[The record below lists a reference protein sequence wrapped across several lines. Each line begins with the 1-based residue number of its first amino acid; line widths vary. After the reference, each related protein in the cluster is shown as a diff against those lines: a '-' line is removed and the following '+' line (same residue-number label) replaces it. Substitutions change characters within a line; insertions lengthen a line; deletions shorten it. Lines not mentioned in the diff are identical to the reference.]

1 MTDCHRHLPLI
12 TVSELK
18 SFRACKRQH
27 HYSYRLGY
35 RSIDKA
41 GPLRFGSAVH
51 KALEVWWSAETL
63 CDLVAA
69 IEAIDS
75 NGEIDPFERAKA
87 RAMMMNYHARW
98 ANEDYEV
105 LAVEK
110 QFEAPLINPSTGK
123 ASTTFRIGGQI
134 DGIVRKCNGDVFL
147 MERKTAG
154 VEVGFDTPYWKRLI
168 LDTQIS
174 TYYVGGRA
182 LGYDIKGCIYDVLR
196 KPAIRQKEVPILDA
210 DGMKMVVDSQG
221 NRVKTKD
228 GKKWR
233 ETAST
238 ADGYVLTTRPETPDE
253 FEKRC
258 IEVIMDE
265 PDRYLVRGEVFRLES
280 DELDAAQD
288 MWDTARELR
297 ESELATRWPRNPDA
311 CDKWGRF
318 CSYWE
323 VCTGAA
329 TIEDETLYRR
339 TKSKHEELSK

>member
-1 MTDCHRHLPLI
+1 MTEHRHLPLI
-12 TVSELK
+12 TTSELK
-18 SFRACKRQH
+18 SFRSCKRQH

-35 RSIDKA
+35 RPIDKA
-41 GPLRFGSAVH
+41 GPLRFGTAMH
-51 KALEVWWSAETL
+51 NALEVWWSPGTL
-63 CDLVAA
+63 CDLGAA
-69 IEAIDS
+69 INAIDS
-75 NGEIDPFERAKA
+75 EGEIDEFERAKA

-98 ANEDYEV
+98 CQEDYEI

-110 QFEAPLINPSTGK
+110 EFEAPLVNPSTGK
-123 ASTTFRIGGQI
+123 TSTTFQIGGKI
-134 DGIVRKCNGDVFL
+134 DAIVRKSNGDVFL
-147 MERKTAG
+147 VEHKSAG
-154 VEVGFDTPYWKRLI
+154 VEVTFDTPYWKRLI

-196 KPAIRQKEVPILDA
+196 KPPIKPKEIPIRDEFD
-210 DGMKMVVDSQG
+210 MKIVVDQQG

-233 ETAST
+233 ETAD
-238 ADGYVLTTRPETPDE
+238 AGLGYTLTTRPETPDE

-258 IEVIMDE
+258 IEVIMEDPE
-265 PDRYLVRGEVFRLES
+265 RYLVRGEVYRLEE

-288 MWDTARELR
+288 TWDTARELR
-297 ESELATRWPRNPDA
+297 ESELASRHPRNPDA

-318 CSYWE
+318 CDYWP
-323 VCTGAA
+323 VCTRTAS
-329 TIEDETLYRR
+329 IEDETLYRR